1 MSIMKTKLFK
11 LFWVVLLVIS
21 AFTLGYSLKPKTS
34 NRTIPPFMMPR
45 GMQGQLPGMPPGRM
59 APPLNFRR

>member
-1 MSIMKTKLFK
+1 MKKTFFK

-21 AFTLGYSLKPKTS
+21 SFTLGYTLKPKTS
-34 NRTIPPFMMPR
+34 KRTMPTFMTQKGMGGNFKMPA
-45 GMQGQLPGMPPGRM
+45 GRV